1 MSAGVSQEKTESL
14 REALYNH
21 TRQVREY
28 FERSIARIES
38 YDGGLRRSQA
48 LDFASRAGLLVSQL
62 DVLMRSAQRV
72 KTLRAS
78 MNLEQL
84 EAVVQDLYARVQEV
98 SREIADTES
107 EAA

>member
-14 REALYNH
+14 REALYSH

-28 FERSIARIES
+28 FDRSIARIDS
-38 YDGGLRRSQA
+38 YEGGLRRSQA
-48 LDFASRAGLLVSQL
+48 LDFAARAGLLVSQL
-62 DVLMRSAQRV
+62 DILMRSAMRV
-72 KTLRAS
+72 KALRAS

-84 EAVVQDLYARVQEV
+84 EAVVQDLYAQVQDM
-98 SREIADTES
+98 SRDIADAES